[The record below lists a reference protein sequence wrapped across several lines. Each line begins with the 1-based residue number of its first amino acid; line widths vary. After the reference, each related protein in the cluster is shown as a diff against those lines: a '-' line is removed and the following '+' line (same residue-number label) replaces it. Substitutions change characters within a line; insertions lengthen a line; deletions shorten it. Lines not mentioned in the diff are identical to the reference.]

1 VVTRL
6 VTVVDGARAEALAE
20 NLEPGDLA
28 TGLGKLGW
36 RTPPATTADP
46 KPAGRLVVLA
56 WQIEKLAAP
65 MAPAQVV
72 ESANEGV

>member
-1 VVTRL
+1 M
-6 VTVVDGARAEALAE
+6 
-20 NLEPGDLA
+20 
-28 TGLGKLGW
+28 LGHRHRW
-36 RTPPATTADP
+36 RPSRSTAPNVLRVPPATTGDP